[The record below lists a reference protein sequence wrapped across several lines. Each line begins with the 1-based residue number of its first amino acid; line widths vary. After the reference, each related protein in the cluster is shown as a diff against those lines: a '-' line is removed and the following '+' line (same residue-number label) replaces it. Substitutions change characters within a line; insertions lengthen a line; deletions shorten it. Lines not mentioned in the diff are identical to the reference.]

1 METITPKAANL
12 KSIFWATKKGVAYF
26 ESQRVYGILNAAGT
40 HALWSNKNQQPMTWG
55 TMQTTKE
62 IAQYAEAMAEGEKS
76 SWVQVYL
83 SKSEVPR

>member
-40 HALWSNKNQQPMTWG
+40 HALWSNKNQ
-55 TMQTTKE
+55 
-62 IAQYAEAMAEGEKS
+62 
-76 SWVQVYL
+76 
-83 SKSEVPR
+83 